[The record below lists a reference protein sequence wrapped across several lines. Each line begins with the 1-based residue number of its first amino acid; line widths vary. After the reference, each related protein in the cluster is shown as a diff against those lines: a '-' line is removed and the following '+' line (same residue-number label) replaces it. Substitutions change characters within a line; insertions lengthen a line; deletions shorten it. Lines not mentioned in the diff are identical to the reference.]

1 MKWTPLV
8 VPKMDVFLTVNLLVP
23 PTSFT
28 VQWQRWPDSNARC
41 HSLRSGVGIFT
52 RVERSEGGE
61 IEGKGPTDRSRFDR
75 PVKDWGMGSQKK
87 IRKTPEN
94 GRFRFHGNPW
104 VLGASINLKNGWFL
118 CRHFIFCSDGYYS
131 TTVRVYFTSLKLCNS
146 AHMFW
151 WRGVFNLWMESRHEV
166 FLRI

>member
-28 VQWQRWPDSNARC
+28 VQWQRRPDSNARC

-75 PVKDWGMGSQKK
+75 PVKD
-87 IRKTPEN
+87 
-94 GRFRFHGNPW
+94 
-104 VLGASINLKNGWFL
+104 
-118 CRHFIFCSDGYYS
+118 
-131 TTVRVYFTSLKLCNS
+131 
-146 AHMFW
+146 
-151 WRGVFNLWMESRHEV
+151 
-166 FLRI
+166 